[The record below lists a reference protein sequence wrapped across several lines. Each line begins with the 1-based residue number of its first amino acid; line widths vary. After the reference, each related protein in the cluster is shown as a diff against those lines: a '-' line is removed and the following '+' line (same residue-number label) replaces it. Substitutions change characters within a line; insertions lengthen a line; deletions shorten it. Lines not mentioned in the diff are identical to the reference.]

1 MGHPVIDDDDDNF
14 EVSGPTHMRSNGASK
29 IVLDWDNP
37 EERRC
42 AMACLVKGTYVMEND
57 RIKCRMYHDAELGPA
72 WWQTFGFLRDKS
84 FINDTDPN
92 DQFTYGAIFK
102 LVAAYPRHPSAPE
115 YVVVFRG
122 TMLCHPKFMEE
133 LLQDFW
139 VLFNAVTD
147 YTRFKRIDPEVD
159 RVISSSDSVWLAGHS
174 LGASMALET
183 GRNLMLEKGR
193 NVPTFLFNP
202 PHVSPAPVIHDVL
215 TEKHKTRLY
224 TVSFTLKF
232 VLANILPGYHQR
244 TKQLFEQ
251 LAPWVPELY
260 VNHDDTICRGYIDYF
275 VERQLV
281 YEEHPRFA
289 KTAGRASYRDMF
301 VCMFTDKVQPHLLP
315 SARLWANSTCKE
327 DAHDLRQWWKSNSD
341 LALTT
346 AQYGYDPRN
355 GDLFAWP

>member
-1 MGHPVIDDDDDNF
+1 MGHPVSGDDDDSF

-29 IVLDWDNP
+29 IVIDWDNP

-42 AMACLVKGTYVMEND
+42 AMACLVKGTYVMENEASKR
-57 RIKCRMYHDAELGPA
+57 RIYDDQLGPA
-72 WWQTFGFLRDKS
+72 WWETFGFRMVKP
-84 FINDTDPN
+84 FINDTHPY
-92 DQFTYGAIFK
+92 DQYSYGAIFS
-102 LVAAYPRHPSAPE
+102 LDAPYPRHPSTPE
-115 YVVVFRG
+115 FVVVFRG
-122 TMLCHPKFMEE
+122 TMLWHPKFMDE

-147 YTRFKRIDPEVD
+147 YTRFKRINPVVHK
-159 RVISSSDSVWLAGHS
+159 VISSSDSVWLAGHS
-174 LGASMALET
+174 LGASMALEM
-183 GRNLMLEKGR
+183 GRKLMLEKGR

-202 PHVSPAPVIHDVL
+202 PHVSPAPVIHDL
-215 TEKHKTRLY
+215 LAEENKTRLY
-224 TVSFTLKF
+224 TVSFMFKYA
-232 VLANILPGYHQR
+232 LANMFPGYHQH
-244 TKQLFEQ
+244 TKQLFQQ

-260 VNHDDTICRGYIDYF
+260 VNHGDTICRGYIDYF

-346 AQYGYDPRN
+346 TQYGYDPRN
-355 GDLFAWP
+355 GALSAWP